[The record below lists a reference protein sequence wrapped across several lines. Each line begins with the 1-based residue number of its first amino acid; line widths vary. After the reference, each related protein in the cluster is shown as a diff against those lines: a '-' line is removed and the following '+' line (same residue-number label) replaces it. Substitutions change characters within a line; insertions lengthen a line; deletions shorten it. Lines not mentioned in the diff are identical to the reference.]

1 MSFSYKYLLLSLS
14 LAVGSVWA
22 IEQISSI
29 EEIIQQAEQ
38 GAAESQYQ
46 LAIKYELGDHLQQ
59 SYEQAVVWLTK
70 AAQQNHIEAQLKLG
84 MMYFNG
90 QGVARNN
97 VEAAEWFRKAAYLK
111 QGNKPAYYAK
121 ALIPVDGVA
130 KALWWLERVAEQKVS
145 QAQYQLA
152 QIYAQTDVVK
162 ALTWATIA
170 NTLGYQPAKTLLSQL
185 STQSNSQQ
193 QQQAEQL
200 AHDWLNSH

>member
-1 MSFSYKYLLLSLS
+1 MSFSYKYLVLSLS

-22 IEQISSI
+22 IEQSLSV

-38 GAAESQYQ
+38 GSAESQYQ
-46 LAIKYELGDHLQQ
+46 LAVKYELGDNLQQ
-59 SYEQAVVWLTK
+59 SYQQAVVWLTK

-90 QGVARNN
+90 QGVARSNA
-97 VEAAEWFRKAAYLK
+97 EAAEWFRKAAYLK

-121 ALIPVDGVA
+121 ALIPVDGLA
-130 KALWWLERVAEQKVS
+130 KALWWLERVAEQKVA

-162 ALTWATIA
+162 ALTWAKIA
-170 NTLGYQPAKTLLSQL
+170 NTLGYQPAKALLLQL
-185 STQSNSQQ
+185 NKQSSSQQ
-193 QQQAEQL
+193 TQQAEQL
-200 AHDWLNSH
+200 ANDWLKSH

>member
-1 MSFSYKYLLLSLS
+1 MRFSYKYLVLSLS

-22 IEQISSI
+22 IEQSLSV

-38 GAAESQYQ
+38 GSAESQYQ
-46 LAIKYELGDHLQQ
+46 LAVKYELGDNLQQ
-59 SYEQAVVWLTK
+59 SYQQAVVWLTK

-90 QGVARNN
+90 QGVARSNA
-97 VEAAEWFRKAAYLK
+97 EAAEWFRKAAYLK

-121 ALIPVDGVA
+121 VLIPVDGLA
-130 KALWWLERVAEQKVS
+130 KALWWLERVAEQKVA

-162 ALTWATIA
+162 ALTWAKIA
-170 NTLGYQPAKTLLSQL
+170 NTLGYEPAKGLLSQL
-185 STQSNSQQ
+185 NKQSSSQQ
-193 QQQAEQL
+193 NQQAEQL
-200 AHDWLNSH
+200 ANDWLKSH